1 MSPIILRLL
10 FFLLIVKPFLLLAVG
25 ISVRGRRRLPTQGPA
40 LIVANH
46 NSHLDALVLAALL
59 PLRLL
64 PRIRPA
70 ASAEY
75 FLRGRWRSWFARQ
88 VIGIIPVATKGG
100 TAHAEVLHEVRD
112 ALRAGDLVIFFPE
125 GTRGEPEALG
135 KLKSGILWLAET
147 LPEVPIYPIRLRGL
161 GKVLPRGAWLPVPFF
176 CDAWVGEPLHWQGDR
191 QRLMT
196 LLVAQLTETP

>member
-1 MSPIILRLL
+1 MWPIFLRFL
-10 FFLLIVKPFLLLAVG
+10 FFLLLVKPFLLLAVG
-25 ISVRGRRRLPTQGPA
+25 ISVRGRQRLPHQGPA

-46 NSHLDALVLAALL
+46 NSHLDALALAAIL

-64 PRIRPA
+64 PHTRPA

-75 FLRGRWRSWFARQ
+75 FLRGRWRSWFARK

-100 TAHAEVLHEVRD
+100 AAHAEVLHEVKE
-112 ALRAGDLVIFFPE
+112 ALLAGDLVIFFPE

-135 KLKSGILWLAET
+135 QLKSGIVWLAET

-161 GKVLPRGAWLPVPFF
+161 GKVLPKGTWLPVPFF
-176 CDAWVGEPLHWQGDR
+176 CDAWVGERLRWEGDR
-191 QRLMT
+191 QRFMT
-196 LLVAQLTETP
+196 ALVTRLTEPT